1 MSYKEDDSLT
11 DGIEE
16 STEISD
22 ISNEGTQL
30 TVETDLDIT
39 EVNDHD
45 TGVRKRIDD
54 LLEQKRLKKSLD
66 DSDDW

>member
-16 STEISD
+16 STEIGD
-22 ISNEGTQL
+22 ISNEGSQP

-54 LLEQKRLKKSLD
+54 LLEQKRLKKLLD

>member
-16 STEISD
+16 STEIGD
-22 ISNEGTQL
+22 ISNEGTQP

-54 LLEQKRLKKSLD
+54 LLEQKRLKKLLD

>member
-22 ISNEGTQL
+22 ISNEGTQP

-54 LLEQKRLKKSLD
+54 LLEQKRLKKLLD